1 MGRVERTGVK
11 IQESGVQEFR
21 KAGVWACRRIGVS
34 AYRRVGERNSR
45 DRTPNPELRTP
56 PVNGER

>member
-34 AYRRVGERNSR
+34 ANGIQEI
-45 DRTPNPELRTP
+45 ELRTP
-56 PVNGER
+56 NSEPRR